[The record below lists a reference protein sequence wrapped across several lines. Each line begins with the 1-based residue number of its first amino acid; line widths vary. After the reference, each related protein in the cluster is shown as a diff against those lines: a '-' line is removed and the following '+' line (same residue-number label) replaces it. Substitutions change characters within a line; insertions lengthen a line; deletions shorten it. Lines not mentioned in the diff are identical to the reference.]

1 MSKEGMTIS
10 GLVDAITA
18 EMKRLDYKPTV
29 VTQYHIVWSRLCK
42 QHGHLPAENFNM
54 EFGMQFLDEAIRNHH
69 KHLGERSR
77 HRWLKAI
84 YTLADFKRTGVLSLR
99 REKRN
104 FVFAEPV
111 KAAFQKYTTY

>member
-1 MSKEGMTIS
+1 MSKEILTIS

-54 EFGMQFLDEAIRNHH
+54 EFGMQFLDEAIRNHY
-69 KHLGERSR
+69 KHLGESSR